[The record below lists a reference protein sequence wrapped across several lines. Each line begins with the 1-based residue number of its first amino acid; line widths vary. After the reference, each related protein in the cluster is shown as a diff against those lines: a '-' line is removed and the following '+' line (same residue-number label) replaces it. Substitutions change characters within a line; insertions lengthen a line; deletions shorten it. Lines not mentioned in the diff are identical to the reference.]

1 MIGKDIKQMGFFLD
15 KKDSR
20 NVLISARLNCFSAV
34 CDSPASKIHVFVD
47 KFLGKCSFVKA

>member
-1 MIGKDIKQMGFFLD
+1 MIEKDIKQMGFFLD

-20 NVLISARLNCFSAV
+20 NVHISARLNCFSAV
-34 CDSPASKIHVFVD
+34 CDSPASKIYVFVD